1 MTKEN
6 NSSGEYNERSNL
18 GIILDP
24 EVKVKLGKC
33 FNDEDLHSTLAGKKI
48 LSISE
53 VKDLWKELR
62 GGNEHSD
69 NTPRRKVYL
78 HELLADSEI
87 ILPNLEIPTRNPELE
102 KRIIKLRNTL
112 AEKEYQKMTQ
122 NVNFS
127 SQYKPEDSIG
137 YQMKQMNSG
146 LIAVLQ
152 FVVSLACAF
161 FFGFSG
167 VELFVGGLQLAVRL
181 LLGIVIALIV
191 GAAELYFLVVNLAV
205 SEEGF
210 SAARAFPKPKITTDV
225 NAPSKTGTQKE
236 HLKTS

>member
-1 MTKEN
+1 MNANKEKM
-6 NSSGEYNERSNL
+6 EYNERANL
-18 GIILDP
+18 GIIRDP
-24 EVKVKLGKC
+24 EVKIKIGKS
-33 FNDEDLHSTLAGKKI
+33 FKNEELPELSELEGKKL

-69 NTPRRKVYL
+69 KTPRRKVYL
-78 HELLADSEI
+78 HELLADAEI
-87 ILPNLEIPTRNPELE
+87 ILPNLEIPKRNPELE

-146 LIAVLQ
+146 LIAVFQ
-152 FVVSLACAF
+152 FVISLACAF

-210 SAARAFPKPKITTDV
+210 SSSTKLLKPKVTIDLRD
-225 NAPSKTGTQKE
+225 PPKTEDK
-236 HLKTS
+236 KNI